1 MSRRDE
7 VEASI
12 IGADGA
18 YHERAW
24 LGPESLR
31 HLARTLAAEVDE
43 LTARRMETIAMIDLL
58 AAELAAANATLAALR
73 LVVPPHGYWPLD
85 DTEHDNI
92 TAKIHAILYPEGR
105 DND

>member
-1 MSRRDE
+1 MSRREE

-18 YHERAW
+18 YHESAW

-31 HLARTLAAEVDE
+31 HLARTLAAEVDQWKEIATGEVETNVE
-43 LTARRMETIAMIDLL
+43 LRQKLFG
-58 AAELAAANATLAALR
+58 AEATLAALR
-73 LVVPPHGYWPLD
+73 EVVPEILPPHMSWKASLGG
-85 DTEHDNI
+85 
-92 TAKIHAILYPEGR
+92 ARAILYPEGR

>member
-1 MSRRDE
+1 MTERWTDHEIQRGFTDWADIVDAHNADIDALTAERDE
-7 VEASI
+7 
-12 IGADGA
+12 
-18 YHERAW
+18 
-24 LGPESLR
+24 LN
-31 HLARTLAAEVDE
+31 T
-43 LTARRMETIAMIDLL
+43 RRMETIAMIDLL

-73 LVVPPHGYWPLD
+73 LVVPPHGYWPID